1 MMTLLEMMI
10 CLLLI
15 LIMFQAVHILCLI
28 GFDQL
33 VTYFSNKKLL

>member
-1 MMTLLEMMI
+1 MLTFLESLI
-10 CLLLI
+10 CLFFI
-15 LIMFQAVHILCLI
+15 LAMFPSFHILCLI

>member
-1 MMTLLEMMI
+1 MMTLLEMI
-10 CLLLI
+10 LCLLLI
-15 LIMFQAVHILCLI
+15 LTIFPAVHILCLT